1 MILPAL
7 IVSTLVKQVAQNL
20 KKLDQIWCAL
30 IGKQYY
36 KILYSILFHYLSS
49 FQNKASGIMKNKKKN
64 FLVITARKATTN
76 PRKIRVQLFIIDIQ

>member
-64 FLVITARKATTN
+64 FLVITPINVIPNAIKTRIQFF
-76 PRKIRVQLFIIDIQ
+76 IRQR